1 MLRCRCRRM
10 SLKAFKARCSVKSSL
25 AAHLTYCLLAAWSVH
40 LLLNAIEFSMCGR
53 YALFRWTPAFAALPG
68 FPADQLPHWSIS
80 PHSQVLLLRN
90 VEGERQLARARWGL
104 TPPWLTD
111 LTKTPAQARA
121 ETLAEQPMFRE
132 AFRLRRGLLPANG
145 FYEWRGTAR
154 KRPYW
159 LTGDATPLY
168 FAALWEAYPVQG
180 CVYLSAAVVTQ
191 AAANQRRPLIL
202 DDAGQAAWL
211 AADTSAAELQALLA
225 SPQPALRER
234 VLANLINDPKLDAPE
249 CLTPA

>member
-1 MLRCRCRRM
+1 
-10 SLKAFKARCSVKSSL
+10 
-25 AAHLTYCLLAAWSVH
+25 
-40 LLLNAIEFSMCGR
+40 MCGR
-53 YALFRWTPAFAALPG
+53 FAFFRWTPAFAAIPG

-80 PHSQVLLLRN
+80 PHSQVLLLRSID
-90 VEGERQLARARWGL
+90 GERQLARARWGL

-111 LTKTPAQARA
+111 LSKTPAQARA

-145 FYEWRGTAR
+145 FYEWRGSAR

-168 FAALWEAYPVQG
+168 FAALWEAYPVEG

-191 AAANQRRPLIL
+191 AASSQRRPLIL
-202 DDAGQAAWL
+202 DEAGQAAWL
-211 AADTSAAELQALLA
+211 AAETPHSELQALLA
-225 SPQPALRER
+225 SPQPTLRER
-234 VLANLINDPKLDAPE
+234 VLANLVNDPKLDAPE